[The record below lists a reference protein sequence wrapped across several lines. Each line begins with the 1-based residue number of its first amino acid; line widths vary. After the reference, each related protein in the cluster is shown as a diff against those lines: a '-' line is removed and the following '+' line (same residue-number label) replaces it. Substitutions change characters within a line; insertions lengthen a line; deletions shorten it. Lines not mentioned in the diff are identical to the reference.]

1 MATRKKATTRRRML
15 ARLYRGNTFHPD
27 QVTISTNPPADEAAR
42 LEVRVIDLAT
52 TSATQTNP
60 DRATFI
66 RKLRRTVAYGLGRIT
81 RTATEA
87 ENTAK
92 AAGTAAGQ
100 RAAARAA
107 DGSPQTDTTERLR
120 AQGWGRLPGDQ
131 DDEDTTLGVPNS
143 HPGDGKHLTAR
154 QARRVADAAL
164 QAPRSPETGNTV
176 RVPKALAD
184 TFRDMAPTI
193 IGSGSALYDDIVRE
207 LAANPPTSDADRRR
221 TAQRVIDKFT
231 ERGIT
236 GLVDKGGRRWNLTTY
251 VEMATRTAAT
261 NIARQAQTAALTRAG
276 LDLVRVTVMPNCNPL
291 CQPFQGRLLSL
302 TGAVDRDPLGEPV
315 VTTLQNALTRGYN
328 HPNAILGDDQEIDTL
343 AGAVGAS
350 KGTYRGPAVTISTA
364 RGNRVTVS
372 PNHPVLT
379 SRGWVTAQ
387 TLREGDHVFGPRERG
402 RVPVRGF
409 TTAHVDDVQTTP
421 EDVFAALE
429 VVGTRTSGPAAGHNF
444 DDDRQFLQGEVHV
457 VTTDGCLLPVPD
469 PEVIKET
476 GEVRFV
482 WTDTDPLPVP
492 SGSAEGVSLRGLGMG
507 VGRPLSDSDT
517 AGEQVT
523 AQGGVRHAEDGG
535 EFLTGRAAEVQGD
548 QPVHIDGFPA
558 PQVHPGGYE
567 GGPHGRVGDSQE
579 PGTVAL
585 AVPGGIESDQVV
597 SVKVVEFS
605 GHAYDFQTVD
615 GVYSVGGVILH
626 NCRHTI
632 VPHIPGDA
640 PSPDPG
646 GIDPGDYKAVQT
658 LRAHEVNIRKAK
670 RAKAAAL
677 TPEAR
682 TKANVR
688 LRAAQAALRHHIDQ
702 TGLKRVPLREQ
713 IDQAR

>member
-52 TSATQTNP
+52 TSATKTNP

-66 RKLRRTVAYGLGRIT
+66 RRLRRTVAYGLGRIT

-107 DGSPQTDTTERLR
+107 DDSPQTDTTERLR
-120 AQGWGRLPGDQ
+120 AQGWGRPPGDQ
-131 DDEDTTLGVPNS
+131 DDEDTTLGVPS
-143 HPGDGKHLTAR
+143 GHPGDGKHLTAR
-154 QARRVADAAL
+154 QARRVTDAAL

-261 NIARQAQTAALTRAG
+261 NIARQAQTAALTLAG

-328 HPNAILGDDQEIDTL
+328 HPNAVLGGDQEIDTL

-350 KGTYRGPAVTISTA
+350 KGTYRGPAVTVRTA
-364 RGNRVTVS
+364 RGNHVTVS
-372 PNHPVLT
+372 PHHPVLT
-379 SRGWVTAQ
+379 PRGWVIAQ
-387 TLREGDHVFGPRERG
+387 SLREGDKVFSPAGCQPGTVRRLTHPDVDKVKA
-402 RVPVRGF
+402 RVEDAF
-409 TTAHVDDVQTTP
+409 T
-421 EDVFAALE
+421 ALE
-429 VVGTRTSGPAAGHNF
+429 VVGTRTSGPATGDHF
-444 DDDRQFLQGEVHV
+444 DDDRQFLYGEVHV

-469 PEVIKET
+469 PQVIKET
-476 GEVRFV
+476 GQVRFV
-482 WTDTDPLPVP
+482 WPDTDTQTLT
-492 SGSAEGVSLRGLGMG
+492 GSSPECISFRGRG
-507 VGRPLSDSDT
+507 VGVFRSLSDSD
-517 AGEQVT
+517 APSIEAT
-523 AQGGVRHAEDGG
+523 AQSAIRNAEQGG
-535 EFLTGRAAEVQGD
+535 EFLTVSPGSVEGD
-548 QPVHIDGFPA
+548 EFVIVDDLP
-558 PQVHPGGYE
+558 HPEFDTCRHKGTTD
-567 GGPHGRVGDSQE
+567 GRVGDSQN

-585 AVPGGIESDQVV
+585 AVPGGIEFDEVIAV
-597 SVKVVEFS
+597 NVVEFS

-615 GVYSVGGVILH
+615 GVYSVGGIILH

>member
-27 QVTISTNPPADEAAR
+27 QVTISTSPPADEAAR

-66 RKLRRTVAYGLGRIT
+66 RRLRRTVAYGLGRIT

-107 DGSPQTDTTERLR
+107 DDSPQTDTTERLR
-120 AQGWGRLPGDQ
+120 AQGWGRPPGDQ
-131 DDEDTTLGVPNS
+131 DDEDTTLGVPS
-143 HPGDGKHLTAR
+143 GHPGDGKHLTAR
-154 QARRVADAAL
+154 QARRVTDAAL

-261 NIARQAQTAALTRAG
+261 NIARQAQTAALTLAG

-328 HPNAILGDDQEIDTL
+328 HP
-343 AGAVGAS
+343 S
-350 KGTYRGPAVTISTA
+350 
-364 RGNRVTVS
+364 
-372 PNHPVLT
+372 
-379 SRGWVTAQ
+379 
-387 TLREGDHVFGPRERG
+387 
-402 RVPVRGF
+402 
-409 TTAHVDDVQTTP
+409 
-421 EDVFAALE
+421 
-429 VVGTRTSGPAAGHNF
+429 
-444 DDDRQFLQGEVHV
+444 
-457 VTTDGCLLPVPD
+457 
-469 PEVIKET
+469 
-476 GEVRFV
+476 
-482 WTDTDPLPVP
+482 
-492 SGSAEGVSLRGLGMG
+492 
-507 VGRPLSDSDT
+507 
-517 AGEQVT
+517 
-523 AQGGVRHAEDGG
+523 
-535 EFLTGRAAEVQGD
+535 
-548 QPVHIDGFPA
+548 
-558 PQVHPGGYE
+558 
-567 GGPHGRVGDSQE
+567 
-579 PGTVAL
+579 
-585 AVPGGIESDQVV
+585 
-597 SVKVVEFS
+597 
-605 GHAYDFQTVD
+605 
-615 GVYSVGGVILH
+615 
-626 NCRHTI
+626 CRHSI